1 MSDIA
6 EPILCTYMDLDRLI
20 EQSGMTAEQREVIE
34 WIMQGYSETDI
45 AQERGSSRQAVCR
58 LLRDG
63 VGRIV
68 AANNAQWRHFADAV
82 RRNGNVDKRLPRSM
96 Y

>member
-45 AQERGSSRQAVCR
+45 AQERGCSRQAVCR

-68 AANNAQWRHFADAV
+68 AANNVQWRHFADAV